1 MKKILLLSDTV
12 LGQADKPI
20 YIFTKNAS
28 ILRISNQLRKNGI
41 TVKTLYHFLSFTP
54 EEFEEILKV
63 FTKNGKENIIFGIST
78 SFLMY
83 VMNSKFKVVNNN
95 NNTLFGVNF
104 EKILNF
110 CLIAKKYNAQV
121 VMGGWGVKLSS
132 IHTLGTLNSVVDL
145 FVEGDGCDILT
156 NIAYNK
162 SINIYQN
169 INNFIFHKS
178 PEIMDFSTQESS
190 PISEDYIN
198 NKESLFTELGS
209 GCIFSCS
216 FCDYG
221 LLGKKKTEFVRSYES
236 LKKEIESNYKNFGT
250 TFYTF
255 SDNIV
260 NDYQPKLE
268 MLVKIKDELGIDLKW
283 TGYVRLDTIKNKE
296 QAQLLKDSGMI
307 GASMGIESLHKTAG
321 PYIGKFTDGDA
332 LKDKLRM
339 CREIWKDSVII
350 QALMIAGLPTE
361 SIDDLENNFNFLISK
376 EGKYLIDLH
385 SYTRLILYDNQG
397 TKNDINAKRMDG
409 DPFKEYKKINS
420 VNWESPWG
428 HSNFFY
434 TKAIKYNNIKNFLMV
449 SPFSLPFVHN
459 LDYNIEE
466 MIKTIRQDNFWKNE
480 DVEYMDVY
488 FPDRVERKNKKI
500 QEYKN
505 NILNNLYK

>member
-190 PISEDYIN
+190 PILEDYIN
-198 NKESLFTELGS
+198 T
-209 GCIFSCS
+209 
-216 FCDYG
+216 D
-221 LLGKKKTEFVRSYES
+221 T
-236 LKKEIESNYKNFGT
+236 
-250 TFYTF
+250 
-255 SDNIV
+255 
-260 NDYQPKLE
+260 
-268 MLVKIKDELGIDLKW
+268 KIKYKCKHGENEDYPWSLIKHKYCCSK
-283 TGYVRLDTIKNKE
+283 GYHEQRIPKHKVSIEKRIEQIKN
-296 QAQLLKDSGMI
+296 
-307 GASMGIESLHKTAG
+307 
-321 PYIGKFTDGDA
+321 
-332 LKDKLRM
+332 
-339 CREIWKDSVII
+339 
-350 QALMIAGLPTE
+350 
-361 SIDDLENNFNFLISK
+361 
-376 EGKYLIDLH
+376 
-385 SYTRLILYDNQG
+385 
-397 TKNDINAKRMDG
+397 
-409 DPFKEYKKINS
+409 
-420 VNWESPWG
+420 
-428 HSNFFY
+428 
-434 TKAIKYNNIKNFLMV
+434 
-449 SPFSLPFVHN
+449 
-459 LDYNIEE
+459 
-466 MIKTIRQDNFWKNE
+466 
-480 DVEYMDVY
+480 
-488 FPDRVERKNKKI
+488 
-500 QEYKN
+500 
-505 NILNNLYK
+505 